1 MAHKRTGSK
10 TGKPQAA
17 APSASDALA
26 QSTEG
31 QVRWVLA
38 ACARV
43 FRPMIRL
50 AVAYGIKHRDLEVLL
65 RDLLL
70 DEARRVWVKKGTEPN
85 ISQLSVTTGLNRKA
99 VTAKV
104 REPEES
110 LPRSEMSAEAKTL
123 TQWLQAYAYD
133 PALRSLPIAAE
144 DGQLS
149 FEALARNASRGD
161 LHHRAILDDLIRLGM
176 VIEFDGRAELA
187 TGAFVPANDLK
198 QMLAFLGDSARDH
211 LLASVSNTLG
221 TKAPLLE
228 RSVFAGGISLADCER
243 IHQFARERWAELDHA
258 LTQEMTRAYNAAGE
272 SATGRIRVGI
282 YTYYEDARA
291 EGTTMSAP
299 TSEAPGK
306 AG

>member
-1 MAHKRTGSK
+1 VKNAKHV
-10 TGKPQAA
+10 A
-17 APSASDALA
+17 APSPASDALS
-26 QSTEG
+26 QPTQG
-31 QVRWVLA
+31 QVDWVLA

-50 AVAYGIKHRDLEVLL
+50 AVAYGIKHGHLEVLL

-70 DEARRVWVKKGTEPN
+70 DEARRVWVEKGTEPN

-104 REPEES
+104 REPEEG

-123 TQWLQAYAYD
+123 TQWLQAYAHD

-144 DGQLS
+144 DGQPS

-161 LHHRAILDDLIRLGM
+161 LHHRAILDDLVRLGM
-176 VIEFDGRAELA
+176 VSELEGRAELA

-211 LLASVSNTLG
+211 LLAGVSNTLG

-228 RSVFAGGISLADCER
+228 RSVFAGGISLAECER

-258 LTQEMTRAYNAAGE
+258 LIQEMTRAYNAADA
-272 SATGRIRVGI
+272 SATGRIRIGI
-282 YTYYEDARA
+282 YAYLENART
-291 EGTTMSAP
+291 EETTVSAP

>member
-1 MAHKRTGSK
+1 M
-10 TGKPQAA
+10 
-17 APSASDALA
+17 
-26 QSTEG
+26 
-31 QVRWVLA
+31 LA

-50 AVAYGIKHRDLEVLL
+50 AVAYGIKHGHLEILL

-70 DEARRVWVKKGTEPN
+70 DEAHRAWVEKGTEPN

-123 TQWLQAYAYD
+123 TLWLQAYAD
-133 PALRSLPIAAE
+133 DSALRSLPIAAE
-144 DGQLS
+144 GDGPS
-149 FEALARNASRGD
+149 FEALARHASRGD
-161 LHHRAILDDLIRLGM
+161 VHHRAILDELVRLGM
-176 VIEFDGRAELA
+176 VTEFGGRAELA
-187 TGAFVPANDLK
+187 TGGFVPANDLK
-198 QMLAFLGDSARDH
+198 QMLAFLGDNTRDH
-211 LLASVSNTLG
+211 LLAGVSNTLG

-243 IHQFARERWAELDHA
+243 IHQFVRERWTGLHHA
-258 LTQEMTRAYNAAGE
+258 LIHEMTRAYNAADEG
-272 SATGRIRVGI
+272 ATGRIRVGI
-282 YTYYEDARA
+282 YTYYEDTAA
-291 EGTTMSAP
+291 EAAAP
-299 TSEAPGK
+299 EPEPRSSAPGK